1 MNPMVKMVLTLAVIS
16 AGAAAALSAANR
28 LTADKI
34 KAAAEAKAARAV
46 LKIFP
51 DCTAPV
57 KSEAKSPTG
66 ETITVYRCPQERV
79 CFSFSSASDK
89 SISRPYSGVIRA
101 MIGVDGKGEILGMRI
116 IAQTETPGLGNK
128 IVEDKFLEQFK
139 GKSEKSNWKVKK
151 DDASG
156 AIDGLSGAT
165 ISSRAVTSL
174 VGAALKFHREQ
185 LSGKAAAPSAAP
197 SDNAPAGCGD
207 GPGAAPGPSATP
219 GPAAPAGCGDA
230 PAAGPVHDNRRPV
243 VKPER
248 FKERRAGFSDAR
260 RLLKREEDRRREK
273 ARLVGAEQNGRPVK
287 PQAPAPQGGE

>member
-66 ETITVYRCPQERV
+66 EAVVVYRCPQERL

-128 IVEDKFLEQFK
+128 IVEDKFLAQFK

-151 DDASG
+151 DDPTG

-174 VGAALKFHREQ
+174 VGAALKFHQAQ
-185 LSGKAAAPSAAP
+185 LAGNGGSPAAGPGDAS
-197 SDNAPAGCGD
+197 PAGCGD
-207 GPGAAPGPSATP
+207 APAAAPGA
-219 GPAAPAGCGDA
+219 AAPAGCGDA
-230 PAAGPVHDNRRPV
+230 PAAGPVRDNRRPV
-243 VKPER
+243 VNPER

-260 RLLKREEDRRREK
+260 RILKQEEARRREK
-273 ARLVGAEQNGRPVK
+273 ARSVGAERNGRPVK
-287 PQAPAPQGGE
+287 PEAPAPEGGQ